1 MATKTIKSIK
11 LETGETIYVEVEEI
25 NDATLDTTR
34 LNQSDSKAPT
44 DLPSGA
50 EYTSTSIDDVII
62 GGKLLR
68 ETISGTA
75 KTVLSGFQ
83 ELQPD
88 EWSVEINIA
97 MKGKATIIPVLVSGE
112 GKGSIKI
119 TATWKKGNKQG

>member
-1 MATKTIKSIK
+1 MATKTIKPIK

-25 NDATLDTTR
+25 NDGNLDSAL
-34 LNQSDSKAPT
+34 LNQFDSKAPT
-44 DLPSGA
+44 NLPPGA
-50 EYTSTSIDDVII
+50 EYTSSIDDVII

-112 GKGSIKI
+112 GEGSIKV
-119 TATWKKGNKQG
+119 TATWKKDNN